1 MWYGPTHV
9 SSTFS
14 TALTRDPPYCF
25 IISVCRT
32 FIHTPNFCVSHQ
44 NWPFLHTNSIPEDP
58 RSISVNPSSNLRR
71 SHCSKGRSNWRYA
84 TNPFEVPKLSSLYKR
99 NLFLNIQRK
108 HGQVKDTTA
117 QSHLQSTSVY
127 LQRIECS
134 SACAA
139 QDMGTATC
147 DKMWDGCLF
156 FLLWNIWWWN
166 TIKCLSQKSPSQV
179 INVAGVM
186 V

>member
-25 IISVCRT
+25 IISECRT

-117 QSHLQSTSVY
+117 QSHLLFTSRGLSVPVHVQHKTWGQQHVTRCEMDVCFFY
-127 LQRIECS
+127 FGIFG
-134 SACAA
+134 
-139 QDMGTATC
+139 DGT
-147 DKMWDGCLF
+147 
-156 FLLWNIWWWN
+156 
-166 TIKCLSQKSPSQV
+166 Q
-179 INVAGVM
+179 
-186 V
+186 